1 MRKLL
6 AAFVFCLASAAWA
19 DMTMVSEVTSS
30 GRPSRTVTLSV
41 KGPLAL
47 FEFND
52 GAVTRS
58 MLRDGAA
65 KKMYAINHEKKELTV
80 ITEEDSRELEARQEA
95 FRTQLKAQLEKL
107 PPEQRARMEATML
120 GPQTTGTAKA
130 PNFTYEKKETPAR
143 KVNGFSCHDHVV
155 KRDGVEDGEGCF
167 ASWKDVGMSANDFK
181 TTMESAM
188 PNSSSQ
194 QMLTQVFD
202 GQASAP
208 GFPVWRKR
216 TDKQGNSSESTVK
229 SFSKSALG
237 PEKFVLP
244 KDYAQKSMGE
254 ALKAQPAPRQQAPSP
269 APAPGPKKN

>member
-52 GAVTRS
+52 GTVTRT
-58 MLRDGAA
+58 MLRDGGA

-95 FRTQLKAQLEKL
+95 FRAQLKLQLEKM
-107 PPEQRARMEATML
+107 PAEQRARMEATML
-120 GPQTTGTAKA
+120 GPQTGGTAKA
-130 PNFTYEKKETPAR
+130 PNFTYEKKKTAAR
-143 KVNGFSCHDHVV
+143 KLNGFSCQDYVV
-155 KRDGVEDGEGCF
+155 KRDGAEDGEGCF
-167 ASWKDVGMSANDFK
+167 AAWKDIGVTASDFK

-194 QMLTQVFD
+194 QMMTQVFD
-202 GQASAP
+202 GQATAP
-208 GFPVWRKR
+208 GFPVWRQR
-216 TDKQGNSSESTVK
+216 SDAQGNKSESSVK
-229 SFSKSALG
+229 SFSKSALAG
-237 PEKFVLP
+237 DKFVLP
-244 KDYAQKSMGE
+244 KDYAQKSMGD
-254 ALKAQPAPRQQAPSP
+254 ALKAQPQKAPTQ
-269 APAPGPKKN
+269 KN

>member
-52 GAVTRS
+52 GTVTRT

-65 KKMYAINHEKKELTV
+65 KKMYAINHEKKEMTV
-80 ITEEDSRELEARQEA
+80 ITEEDSRELEARQDA
-95 FRTQLKAQLEKL
+95 FRAQLKQQLEKL

-120 GPQTTGTAKA
+120 GPQTAPTAK
-130 PNFTYEKKETPAR
+130 PPSFTYEKKKTAAR
-143 KVNGFSCHDHVV
+143 KVNGFSCQDYLV
-155 KRDGVEDGEGCF
+155 KRDGVDDGEGCF
-167 ASWKDVGMSANDFK
+167 ATWKDIGVTAADFK
-181 TTMESAM
+181 STMEGAM

-194 QMLTQVFD
+194 GMMTQVFD
-202 GQASAP
+202 AQATAP
-208 GFPVWRKR
+208 GFPVWRQR
-216 TDKQGNSSESTVK
+216 SDRDGNKSESTVK
-229 SFSKSALG
+229 SFAKTALAG
-237 PEKFVLP
+237 DKFTLP

-254 ALKAQPAPRQQAPSP
+254 ALKAQPQKAP
-269 APAPGPKKN
+269 APAPTQKN